1 MMSRTIQ
8 VALVVGSLC
17 AIATVA
23 AYKLTPLVE
32 GQAEAKGA
40 TMTKNDVSVSWSLRL
55 VSGGSR
61 LHLDYTVAN
70 KSNERILVWDL
81 VVTTE
86 NNKLVSRPDAISTIV
101 GDSPDTALFVRGH
114 VFPNSRVNVEYVPGV
129 RAVDAGKSLQG
140 SAEVPLPLQA
150 WLAYGQV
157 QPFTQVPTKAVFELQ
172 FFHGS
177 HATSPMPVD
186 DGTLPKPAQPWGEA
200 IAIRSDAQPIPT
212 K

>member
-17 AIATVA
+17 AIAITA
-23 AYKLTPLVE
+23 AYKLTPL
-32 GQAEAKGA
+32 AEAKGA
-40 TMTKNDVSVSWSLRL
+40 TMTTNDVSVSWSMRL

-70 KSNERILVWDL
+70 KSNAQILVWDML
-81 VVTTE
+81 VTTE

-129 RAVDAGKSLQG
+129 RSVDAGKSLQG
-140 SAEVPLPLQA
+140 SAEVPLPL
-150 WLAYGQV
+150 
-157 QPFTQVPTKAVFELQ
+157 
-172 FFHGS
+172 
-177 HATSPMPVD
+177 
-186 DGTLPKPAQPWGEA
+186 
-200 IAIRSDAQPIPT
+200 
-212 K
+212 